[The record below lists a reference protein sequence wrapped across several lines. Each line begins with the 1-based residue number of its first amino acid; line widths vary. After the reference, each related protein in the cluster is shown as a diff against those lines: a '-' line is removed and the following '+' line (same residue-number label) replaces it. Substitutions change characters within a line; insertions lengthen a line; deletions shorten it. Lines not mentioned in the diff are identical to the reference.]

1 MKKKIVILGST
12 GSIGKTV
19 LDVIKK
25 DQKKFEITLLT
36 ANSNINKLLK
46 QAKIFNVK
54 NLIITNKT
62 KYNYAKKKLI
72 DKNVNIYNDFKS
84 INKILKNK
92 KIYYTMNAISGL
104 IGLDPTLRIIKFTN
118 KIAIA
123 NKESIICG
131 WNLIKKKLDF
141 YKTDFIPVDSEH
153 FSIWSLINKHNIGNI
168 ERVFITAS
176 GGPFN
181 KLDLKKFK
189 FITRKKALTHPNWKM
204 GRKITINSATMMNK
218 VFEVIEAKNIFNLQ
232 YNKISILVHPK
243 SYVHAIVKFHNGLTK
258 ILIHDTNMTI
268 PIFNSLYFNSQKKIK
283 SKGLNIDLL
292 NNLDF
297 QGINFKK
304 FPVTKIINTLPIKQ
318 SLFETVI
325 VTANDTLVDMF
336 LKGKINFLD
345 ISKILLKIIKNKDF
359 VKYKKIKPKNISQIN
374 QISDYVR
381 FKIDFL
387 SI

>member
-141 YKTDFIPVDSEH
+141 IKLTLFQ
-153 FSIWSLINKHNIGNI
+153 LI
-168 ERVFITAS
+168 
-176 GGPFN
+176 
-181 KLDLKKFK
+181 L
-189 FITRKKALTHPNWKM
+189 
-204 GRKITINSATMMNK
+204 
-218 VFEVIEAKNIFNLQ
+218 NIFQ
-232 YNKISILVHPK
+232 YGH
-243 SYVHAIVKFHNGLTK
+243 
-258 ILIHDTNMTI
+258 
-268 PIFNSLYFNSQKKIK
+268 
-283 SKGLNIDLL
+283 
-292 NNLDF
+292 
-297 QGINFKK
+297 
-304 FPVTKIINTLPIKQ
+304 
-318 SLFETVI
+318 
-325 VTANDTLVDMF
+325 
-336 LKGKINFLD
+336 
-345 ISKILLKIIKNKDF
+345 
-359 VKYKKIKPKNISQIN
+359 
-374 QISDYVR
+374 
-381 FKIDFL
+381 
-387 SI
+387 